1 MSKERK
7 ISNEQILYLLI
18 HLREEDAKRD
28 SFTKIVVNKEQCRK
42 IGLFNYKVKETGKT
56 RVSQL
61 FLIKENHDGDEV
73 NVIYDDK
80 GRFIAWESFDAQG
93 KRKTNLEIANDIEL
107 KEENLRRQI
116 ELDEERTKGEI
127 AKKTS
132 NNGTSKAGE
141 GRDLPKEQKEKP
153 NETEKEKNK
162 STTQEN
168 KNIEEQ
174 QKDKLENLKGEINI
188 DYVPKTRLD
197 QTINGYYL
205 WDILQIE
212 DKLQGRLPEGLSEKS
227 FRNGY
232 LTIIDSKQLEAKDGK
247 TRPAE
252 DTFAVCTY
260 SGDIIELDEQ
270 VLEPQNLG
278 TREERMIQENKR
290 QRYADGNEVR
300 KPDTYFDL
308 TRRSKWRIPNV
319 ASRFAVNEEW
329 YLGIDIN
336 RNYKE
341 DGSRPTVGKIKEIS
355 FIQEPRETDKTYS
368 RDSAE
373 ARTRE
378 SLEYKLEDITE
389 PPLSEK
395 EQKQMEQLRKKDSNE
410 TISVRKEHREE
421 YEKLVDELVGKYG
434 DYYNRRDMEEK
445 VENYHNRGMD
455 IEEIKERVKEDAQVA
470 EEIEHE
476 FHIHG

>member
-1 MSKERK
+1 MPNERE

-18 HLREEDAKRD
+18 HLREEDARRD
-28 SFTKIVVNKEQCRK
+28 SFRKIVVNREQSRA
-42 IGLFNYKVKETGKT
+42 IGLFNYQIKETGKK
-56 RVSQL
+56 RASQL
-61 FLIKENHDGDEV
+61 FLIKEDQDGDEV

-80 GRFIAWESFDAQG
+80 GRFVAWESFDKQG
-93 KRKTNLEIANDIEL
+93 KRKTDLEVSNDIEL
-107 KEENLRRQI
+107 NKENLIRQI
-116 ELDEERTKGEI
+116 QLEDERTREST
-127 AKKTS
+127 KKT

-141 GRDLPKEQKEKP
+141 GRDLPKEQKEKQH
-153 NETEKEKNK
+153 EIEKEKNK
-162 STTQEN
+162 ITTHEN
-168 KNIEEQ
+168 KNIEEG
-174 QKDKLENLKGEINI
+174 QKNKLENLKGEINI

-197 QTINGYYL
+197 QIINGYHL

-247 TRPAE
+247 TRPAA
-252 DTFAVCTY
+252 DTFAVCTQ

-290 QRYADGNEVR
+290 QRYADGKEVR
-300 KPDTYFDL
+300 KPDEEFDL
-308 TRRSKWRIPNV
+308 TRTSKWKIPN
-319 ASRFAVNEEW
+319 ADSRFAVNEEW
-329 YLGIDIN
+329 YLGVDIN
-336 RNYKE
+336 RSYKE
-341 DGSRPTVGKIKEIS
+341 DGSRPMMGHIKEIS

-368 RDSAE
+368 KDSAE

-378 SLEYKLEDITE
+378 SLEYKLEDIAE

-410 TISVRKEHREE
+410 AISVRKEHREE
-421 YEKLVDELVGKYG
+421 FEKLVDELTGKYG
-434 DYYNRRDMEEK
+434 DYYNRRDMEKK
-445 VENYHNRGMD
+445 VEKYHNEGMD
-455 IEEIKERVKEDAQVA
+455 IEEIKEQVKEDAGIA